1 MASIPKDFIILPENR
16 LSLREHFVCREQVDD
31 TILLD
36 CINWQGD
43 NDDNQMGGSADIHTN
58 KRDGTSQYG
67 ETSDTERAEYAHF
80 IFVKNII
87 QP

>member
-1 MASIPKDFIILPENR
+1 M
-16 LSLREHFVCREQVDD
+16 CRERVDD

-36 CINWQGD
+36 CCTWLGD
-43 NDDNQMGGSADIHTN
+43 DDDNQMGGSADIHMN

-67 ETSDTERAEYAHF
+67 VTSDTERAEYADF
-80 IFVKNII
+80 IFVKNIM

>member
-1 MASIPKDFIILPENR
+1 M
-16 LSLREHFVCREQVDD
+16 
-31 TILLD
+31 LD

-80 IFVKNII
+80 IFVKNIM